1 MGCGASYLFSW
12 SLKVLPAGRAA
23 ILASSSPLVA
33 MVSGAV
39 LFDEQITIDRLLG
52 VMILLLAIF
61 LLNYKIK

>member
-1 MGCGASYLFSW
+1 M
-12 SLKVLPAGRAA
+12 
-23 ILASSSPLVA
+23 
-33 MVSGAV
+33 SGAV